1 MSNLQNKVSSP
12 WDKFPVY
19 LLLLPIHTLASHI
32 TSFLPGMPSP
42 RSFPGFL
49 WNKCKVSGYRSF
61 SQKPLLVPSVCSH
74 SSLTSSITVLS
85 LLTQPSSRSSK
96 SLISL
101 HYSLLIAHTHGSCAF
116 PCVCDSLMNVWL
128 PHEWLPPLWTVSSR
142 PAGTGP
148 FSCSSRLL
156 NYNTKKIKYWQ

>member
-32 TSFLPGMPSP
+32 TSSLPGMPSP

-49 WNKCKVSGYRSF
+49 WNKCKISGYRSF
-61 SQKPLLVPSVCSH
+61 FQKPLLVPLVSSH
-74 SSLTSSITVLS
+74 SPLTSHITVIS
-85 LLTQPSSRSSK
+85 LLTQRSSRSSK

-101 HYSLLIAHTHGSCAF
+101 HPSLLLAHTHGSCAL
-116 PCVCDSLMNVWL
+116 PCVCDSLMNVCL
-128 PHEWLPPLWTVSSR
+128 PY
-142 PAGTGP
+142 
-148 FSCSSRLL
+148 RLL
-156 NYNTKKIKYWQ
+156 APGQLGLGHFLAHQDC